1 MKDFFVG
8 IAIGAVAGAMIA
20 NNPKAQQAMEGIKN
34 KVKSGSCGCGCG
46 GGQNGENAQGGEQQ
60 QSGGQDNWQ

>member
-20 NNPKAQQAMEGIKN
+20 NNPKAQKAMDGIKN
-34 KVKSGSCGCGCG
+34 KVMPGSCGCGCG
-46 GGQNGENAQGGEQQ
+46 QKDENSQGEQSQ